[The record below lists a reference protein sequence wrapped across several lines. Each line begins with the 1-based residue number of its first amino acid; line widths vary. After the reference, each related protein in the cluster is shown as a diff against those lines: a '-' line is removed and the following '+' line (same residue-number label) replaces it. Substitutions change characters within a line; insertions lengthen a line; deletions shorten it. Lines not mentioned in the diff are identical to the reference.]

1 VKTQNQVEQFV
12 QKASV
17 QIDATLD
24 ERLLRSMQDAYHGAA
39 AALAVR
45 PRPDYWGLLFESRF
59 VRLAVATIILL
70 SLIILISEFGTLVTG
85 SNVAWAD
92 VSQRFQFVPFFYASI
107 YMKEGTLA
115 QPQQFELWM
124 GKGGY
129 VRMRVGP
136 QVIFGRHGR
145 VTHAFDVRR
154 RSEVEVD
161 PTAMDVIRMIAT
173 PDEFSFEAVIQ
184 SISGGKLVDITP
196 AMNTQAGIGKE
207 LVVFD
212 AQSAVTPGWV
222 RIYALR
228 QSKLPV
234 GVRIWDPAEGF
245 VVDAIITYSKEQP
258 AIFFDPHAFAANLHG
273 SESETGLAYLFLK
286 DPGGQGMTPED
297 LPGDGPRT
305 NNKMP

>member
-1 VKTQNQVEQFV
+1 VKPQDQVEQFV
-12 QKASV
+12 KRASV
-17 QIDATLD
+17 EIAGGLD
-24 ERLLRSMQDAYHGAA
+24 DRLLGRMQDAYYGADAA
-39 AALAVR
+39 ARVH
-45 PRPDYWGLLFESRF
+45 PDYWGLLFGSRF
-59 VRLAVATIILL
+59 VRLAVATIVLL

-85 SNVAWAD
+85 GNVAWAE
-92 VSQRFQFVPFFYASI
+92 VSQQFQVVPFFYASV
-107 YMKEGTLA
+107 YVKAGTLA

-129 VRMRVGP
+129 LRMRIGP
-136 QVIFGRHGR
+136 QVIFSRNGR
-145 VTHAFDVRR
+145 VTRAFDVRR
-154 RSEVEVD
+154 RSEVPADPMAVD
-161 PTAMDVIRMIAT
+161 IARMIAI

-196 AMNTQAGIGKE
+196 AMNTQAGIGRE

-234 GVRIWDPAEGF
+234 GLRIWDPAEGF

-258 AIFFDPHAFAANLHG
+258 AIFFDPHAFAANLDS

-286 DPGGQGMTPED
+286 DPGGREMTPVD
-297 LPGDGPRT
+297 LPGDEAGT
-305 NNKMP
+305 NLQTP